1 MSLQPYTIATRKSGL
16 AQAERGFTLI
26 ELMIVLTIVSILVSM
41 ALPIANSA
49 ILRAREAVLKS
60 NLHTLRTLI
69 DQHTADK
76 LKAPQTLEDLVTAG
90 YLRSLPSDP
99 MTNQPDWQLVMEEA
113 SMFPDQLEVGVFDL
127 HSNSE
132 AISSNGTPYSE
143 W

>member
-1 MSLQPYTIATRKSGL
+1 MRLQPYTIATRQPGL
-16 AQAERGFTLI
+16 PQVKRGFTLI
-26 ELMIVLTIVSILVSM
+26 ELMIVLTIVSILVSI

-69 DQHTADK
+69 DQYTADK

-99 MTNQPDWQLVMEEA
+99 ITNQPDWQIIMEDA
-113 SMFPDQLEVGVFDL
+113 FLFPHQLEIGVFDVR
-127 HSNSE
+127 SNSE
-132 AISSNGTPYSE
+132 AISSNGTPYSK